1 MKSQLFLTI
10 CAVVLG
16 CLGFVVQ
23 AQEME
28 MVNVSLKVGE
38 NLEYDISMI
47 PTMDGVRSIS
57 QKFCQERRGDFGIAE
72 DNLIACIEPVMD
84 YLSQYVPKKPEVP
97 VPQEEDFTV
106 PLKVGE
112 TEFKIKLQPNE
123 EAAVA
128 TALTFCEDHGARF
141 GITEA
146 TFVEDCLNPVGAYLK
161 GAAEAEA
168 KARAGRRAQ
177 LAEAEEAA
185 RQLAALPD
193 DVTIPMK
200 IAGLTYSIAW
210 NSRRTNARNI
220 AIKFCT
226 EQGENINASFDDCL
240 GPVEAHLTQQAALL
254 LQSKE
259 PAPVAEDLRV
269 VKAKVDVAGREFE
282 FRFEPTEAD
291 ALRVARGFCSDRG
304 AELGVQAALAEQQ
317 CVKPV
322 LKVLMV
328 ALDQVK

>member
-1 MKSQLFLTI
+1 MNLQLFVI
-10 CAVVLG
+10 IGAVVLG

-23 AQEME
+23 AQEMIT
-28 MVNVSLKVGE
+28 VSLKVGE
-38 NLEYDISMI
+38 GLEYDISMI

-57 QKFCQERRGDFGIAE
+57 QKFCSERKEDFGITE
-72 DNLIACIEPVMD
+72 ENLIACLDPVVD
-84 YLSQYVPKKPEVP
+84 YLSQFVPKEPEAEVP
-97 VPQEEDFTV
+97 SEEDFSV

-112 TEFKIKLQPNE
+112 TEFKISLQPNAD
-123 EAAVA
+123 AAVA
-128 TALTFCEDHGARF
+128 TALTFCRDHGARF

-146 TFVEDCLNPVGAYLK
+146 TFMEDCLNPVGEYLK
-161 GAAEAEA
+161 GAAETEA
-168 KARAGRRAQ
+168 KARATRKAQ
-177 LAEAEEAA
+177 LAEAEQAA

-210 NSRRTNARNI
+210 NSQRTNARNI

-226 EQGENINASFDDCL
+226 EQGESINASFEDCL

-254 LQSKE
+254 LQDKK
-259 PAPVAEDLRV
+259 PVQVAEDLRV
-269 VKAKVDVAGREFE
+269 VKAKVDVGGREYE
-282 FRFEPTEAD
+282 FRFEPTETD
-291 ALRVARGFCSDRG
+291 ALRVARGFCTDRG
-304 AELGVQAALAEQQ
+304 AELGVQAAQSEQQ

-328 ALDQVK
+328 ALEQVK